1 MTPVQNTAIAARSG
15 RAFRF
20 LKNGSQEF
28 FPGSGTRLRFASKS
42 ADELELADIPAGL
55 LSSTD
60 SVTVMYGDDT
70 VFVGAVERIADNLS
84 RGDDRAQTVTCLG
97 PWARL
102 ARLVFQQQWGVANA
116 DASVKFSSPRVVL
129 NQSPLGAAVDMA
141 DALREI
147 CEFAAQKCGFSYS
160 SANVAAEPLCL
171 PFDETRDITCADA
184 IRREL
189 RFFPRKIVRFDY
201 SSGTPAIHIDE
212 PDTASDASYVAAIP
226 KSSRRYDYNA
236 HPVTCV
242 DVYTSDVDITYDD
255 ETGEASSAL
264 QHRQFYPEDPSLLS
278 GLDCLHFYIPI
289 APGTSSTSFEKL
301 EVETEE
307 IGVNPASGIPNEKE
321 WWRTKHP
328 RLHDVANSQ
337 LTITDFGYSPPNFSP
352 RRITN
357 CTVGALRKFGLQAEL
372 VRFHC
377 KAKIETADDVEDEI
391 YLTMDFVVTNAST
404 KTYTQQAGS
413 SSTASEGLPEGLAQ
427 ALYEQRAG
435 SLVNEWMDIRLG
447 DELPALGDACDG
459 LVLQEIDVDCADV
472 TARLHFGQPEHV
484 SPEDMRSLLNGFRQ
498 RGFASNAP
506 QRTGEPDEDD
516 AAPDNGIQP
525 VSSTEFCPGVK
536 SKTTIKGSAGK
547 PIELD
552 SAKVSD
558 GTMQVRT
565 LTIRDESGGTSTV
578 QYLATSDATVD
589 GEKDDDTE
597 SDPGY
602 CNAISDDGGGGD
614 TPSND
619 ISNDTAPG
627 EGPGGGSGQPG
638 GPPANDISQWPCKQ
652 EAA

>member
-1 MTPVQNTAIAARSG
+1 MTPAQNTAIAARSG

-28 FPGSGTRLRFASKS
+28 FPGAGTRLRFASKA
-42 ADELELADIPAGL
+42 ADELELVDIPAGL

-60 SVTVMYGDDT
+60 SVTVVYGIAT
-70 VFVGAVERIADNLS
+70 VFVGTVEKIADNLS

-102 ARLVFQQQWGVANA
+102 ARLVFQQQWGVA
-116 DASVKFSSPRVVL
+116 DAESSVLFSSPRVVL

-147 CEFAAQKCGFSYS
+147 CQFAAQKCGFSYS

-212 PDTASDASYVAAIP
+212 PDTASDASYVASVP

-242 DVYTSDVDITYDD
+242 DIYTSDVDITFDD
-255 ETGEASSAL
+255 ETGEATNAL
-264 QHRQFYPEDPSLLS
+264 QHRQFYPEDSSLLS
-278 GLDCLHFYIPI
+278 GLDCLHFYIPL
-289 APGTSSTSFEKL
+289 AHGTSSTSFEKL
-301 EVETEE
+301 EVETEQ
-307 IGVNPASGIPNEKE
+307 IGVVNGVANEKE

-337 LTITDFGYSPPNFSP
+337 LTISDFGYSPPDFTP

-357 CTVGALRKFGLQAEL
+357 CTVGALRKFGLKAEL

-404 KTYTQQAGS
+404 KTYTQQTGS
-413 SSTASEGLPEGLAQ
+413 SSTASESLPEGLAQ

-552 SAKVSD
+552 SAKVTD
-558 GTMQVRT
+558 DTMQVRT

-589 GEKDDDTE
+589 GADNDDDEPDPE
-597 SDPGY
+597 SYCNSISEEHGGTSAGDPGNDISGEAAEGTAEGGGPGAGGG
-602 CNAISDDGGGGD
+602 NAISL
-614 TPSND
+614 
-619 ISNDTAPG
+619 
-627 EGPGGGSGQPG
+627 
-638 GPPANDISQWPCKQ
+638 WPCKKEQ
-652 EAA
+652 T

>member
-1 MTPVQNTAIAARSG
+1 MTPAQNTAIAARPG

-28 FPGSGTRLRFASKS
+28 FPGAGTRLRFASKS
-42 ADELELADIPAGL
+42 ADELELVDIPAGL
-55 LSSTD
+55 LSPAD
-60 SVTVMYGDDT
+60 SVTVAYGNDT
-70 VFVGAVERIADNLS
+70 VFVGAVERIVDSLS
-84 RGDDRAQTVTCLG
+84 RGDDRAQNVTCLG

-116 DASVKFSSPRVVL
+116 HASVKFSSPRVVL
-129 NQSPLGAAVDMA
+129 NQSPLGAAVNMA
-141 DALREI
+141 DTLREI

-160 SANVAAEPLCL
+160 SGNVAAEPICL

-212 PDTASDASYVAAIP
+212 PGTASDASYVAAVP

-242 DVYTSDVDITYDD
+242 DVYTSDVDIEYDD

-278 GLDCLHFYIPI
+278 GLDCLHCYIPL

-307 IGVNPASGIPNEKE
+307 IGVVNGVANEKE

-413 SSTASEGLPEGLAQ
+413 SSSASEGLPEGLAQ

-435 SLVNEWMDIRLG
+435 ALVNEWMDIRLG

-516 AAPDNGIQP
+516 AALDNGIQP

-536 SKTTIKGSAGK
+536 SKTTIKGSAGR

-589 GEKDDDTE
+589 GEKDESEDKPPS
-597 SDPGY
+597 SDPDN
-602 CNAISDDGGGGD
+602 CDDSHPGGGD
-614 TPSND
+614 YV
-619 ISNDTAPG
+619 PG
-627 EGPGGGSGQPG
+627 AG
-638 GPPANDISQWPCKQ
+638 GPPPPIGDPSVVVPSDETGESVTCSTC
-652 EAA
+652 